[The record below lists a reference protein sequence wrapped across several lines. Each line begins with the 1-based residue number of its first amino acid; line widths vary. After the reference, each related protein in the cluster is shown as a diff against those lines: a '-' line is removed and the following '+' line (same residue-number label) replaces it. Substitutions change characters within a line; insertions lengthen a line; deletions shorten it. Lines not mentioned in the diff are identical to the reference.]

1 MHLMLLLS
9 MFLSE
14 VSSLLPLN
22 GQRIIQSKVK
32 IRDANYQS
40 NVSVFDKRKCV
51 YYLKMSAFF
60 SKQGCFFGQ
69 DHASGVFL
77 NFGNERI

>member
-14 VSSLLPLN
+14 LSSLLPLN

-51 YYLKMSAFF
+51 YNLKMSAFF
-60 SKQGCFFGQ
+60 FKQGCFFGQ
-69 DHASGVFL
+69 DQCFRGIFK
-77 NFGNERI
+77 FW